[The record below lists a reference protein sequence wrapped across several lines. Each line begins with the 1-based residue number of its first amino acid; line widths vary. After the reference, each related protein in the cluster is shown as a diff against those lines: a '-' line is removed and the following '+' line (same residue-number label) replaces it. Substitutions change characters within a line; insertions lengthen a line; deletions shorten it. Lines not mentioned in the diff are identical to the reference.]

1 MSFFGLPEAAVDI
14 AQEKKDAAGERPMA
28 SRDPGRGPV
37 SFSGIGNFANLW
49 VGRWSARSS
58 S

>member
-37 SFSGIGNFANLW
+37 SFSGIGKFGN
-49 VGRWSARSS
+49 
-58 S
+58 